1 MIWRKYPTSY
11 FTLKQIPNKQ
21 NILKWV
27 FGFFFFFFLQKSLI
41 NELKEKREK
50 FKKIGSEWGSLK
62 VKVKPL
68 SRIQFFATPRTVT
81 YEALPSMGFSRQ
93 KYWNGLPFPSPGDLP
108 NSGIEPTSHSLQ
120 ADALPSEL
128 PRKPKKRQI
137 IQKLKKKKIQ
147 NYKILS

>member
-1 MIWRKYPTSY
+1 MK
-11 FTLKQIPNKQ
+11 KIPNFIFYSKA
-21 NILKWV
+21 NSKSTEYCKMGFW
-27 FGFFFFFFLQKSLI
+27 FFFFFFLQKSLI

-108 NSGIEPTSHSLQ
+108 NSGIEPTSPSLQ